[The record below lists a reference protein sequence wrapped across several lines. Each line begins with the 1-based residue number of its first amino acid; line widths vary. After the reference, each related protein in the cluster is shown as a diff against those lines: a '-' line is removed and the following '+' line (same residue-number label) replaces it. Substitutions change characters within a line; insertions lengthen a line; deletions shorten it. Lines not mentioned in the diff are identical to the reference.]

1 MEKGEIEMLIHMLGE
16 IEVFFFAWGILQ
28 MEFMRKRRSYVCAL
42 LFFIGA
48 ELFYQL
54 CPNGNIGFLA
64 GRLIGPM
71 LGTVILFEGVLG
83 KRLAQYWFSLFYT
96 TAFYLPLR
104 VIDNI
109 LKLNGKS
116 IPPFMRDDT
125 VISVLV
131 SLIILMIAVQ
141 IKKRDEWVDWV
152 RSIPIGYY
160 VLAIICAFAVEGIVE
175 FTRTISV
182 FENAKTQIFIQILQ
196 VVVCLFLYSLGVA
209 VAFTNLWRKQ
219 HKRESALKDEYLRM
233 SKAHYDELANHLREV
248 RSIRHDLRAHMN
260 VLESY
265 IEEERWEQAKEYLK
279 EIKEHQSGSGDVKI
293 NIGNELVNAVLI
305 DGMRSCGKD
314 ITLVCEG
321 MLPRELNLSDYD
333 LCTIFSNLLSNA
345 VEACKKLR
353 QKEKR
358 IVLQIKRFQNNV
370 VIMME
375 NPIEWEVPIER
386 LGEFTSKTERKSH
399 GYGIYNIKKAVKS
412 YDGEVEFHVKD
423 ELFQVRILLYQAI
436 KEK

>member
-1 MEKGEIEMLIHMLGE
+1 MLIHIIGE
-16 IEVFFFAWGILQ
+16 IEVILFLWGILQ
-28 MEFMRKRRSYVCAL
+28 MEFTRKRSSYVWAIFILAGAGL
-42 LFFIGA
+42 L
-48 ELFYQL
+48 YQL
-54 CPNGNIGFLA
+54 CPNENIGFLA

-71 LGTVILFEGVLG
+71 LATVILFDGAIG
-83 KRLAQYWFSLFYT
+83 KRLAQYWFSLSYT
-96 TAFYLPLR
+96 SAFYLPLR
-104 VIDNI
+104 VIESI
-109 LKLNGKS
+109 LELNGKS
-116 IPPFMRDDT
+116 IPPFIGDDT
-125 VISVLV
+125 IISVLV
-131 SLIILMIAVQ
+131 SLILLILAIQ
-141 IKKRDEWVDWV
+141 IKKRDGWVDWV

-175 FTRTISV
+175 FTRTISA

-196 VVVCLFLYSLGVA
+196 TVVCLFLYGLGVA

-265 IEEERWEQAKEYLK
+265 IEEERWEQAKEYLQ
-279 EIKEHQSGSGDVKI
+279 EIKEHQNPQNDVWI

-353 QKEKR
+353 EKEKR
-358 IVLQIKRFQNNV
+358 IVLQVKRFQNNI
-370 VIMME
+370 VILME
-375 NPIEWEVPIER
+375 NPVEWEVSIER
-386 LGEFTSKTERKSH
+386 LGEFTSKAERERH
-399 GYGIYNIKKAVKS
+399 GYGIYNIKKAVKC

-436 KEK
+436 REE

>member
-1 MEKGEIEMLIHMLGE
+1 MLIHMLGE
-16 IEVFFFAWGILQ
+16 IEVILSTWGILQ
-28 MEFMRKRRSYVCAL
+28 MEFTKKRSSYVWAIFIFAGAGL
-42 LFFIGA
+42 L
-48 ELFYQL
+48 YQL
-54 CPNGNIGFLA
+54 CPYENIGFFA

-71 LGTVILFEGVLG
+71 LGTVILFEGAIG
-83 KRLAQYWFSLFYT
+83 KRLAQYGFSLSYT
-96 TAFYLPLR
+96 SAFYLPLR
-104 VIDNI
+104 VIESI

-116 IPPFMRDDT
+116 IPPFIGDDMI
-125 VISVLV
+125 ISVLV
-131 SLIILMIAVQ
+131 SLILLIIAIQ
-141 IKKRDEWVDWV
+141 IKKRDAWVDWV

-175 FTRTISV
+175 FTRTISA

-196 VVVCLFLYSLGVA
+196 MVVCLFLYGLGVA

-265 IEEERWEQAKEYLK
+265 IEEERWEQAKEYLQ
-279 EIKEHQSGSGDVKI
+279 EIKEHQNMQNDVWI

-305 DGMRSCGKD
+305 EGMRSCGKD

-353 QKEKR
+353 EKEKR

-370 VIMME
+370 VILME
-375 NPIEWEVPIER
+375 NPVEWEVPIES
-386 LGEFTSKTERKSH
+386 LGEFTSKTERESH

-423 ELFQVRILLYQAI
+423 ELFQVRILLYQAVR
-436 KEK
+436 EE